1 MIDSPR
7 TLRDKRGFL
16 IEVEAKG
23 YLKKLQ
29 LDELDILPYNLPIIC
44 KIIVML
50 RINALVKN

>member
-7 TLRDKRGFL
+7 TPRDKRGFL